1 MYANIPGFCYIAD
14 AAEIAE
20 KKFSLNPGSY
30 VGVPPVEFEEFS
42 VFQKRMQEIHAE
54 LSTLQA
60 ESDELMRRIERN
72 FEDMGL

>member
-1 MYANIPGFCYIAD
+1 M
-14 AAEIAE
+14 
-20 KKFSLNPGSY
+20 
-30 VGVPPVEFEEFS
+30 GVPPVEFEEFS